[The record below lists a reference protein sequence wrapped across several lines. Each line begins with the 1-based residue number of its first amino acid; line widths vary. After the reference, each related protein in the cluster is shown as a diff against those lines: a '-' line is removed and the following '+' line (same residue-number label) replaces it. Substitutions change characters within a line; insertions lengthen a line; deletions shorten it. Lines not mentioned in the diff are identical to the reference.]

1 MRPIGRQAIF
11 ENGARHRHA
20 RTVMRQ
26 RSHHPQL
33 QLQKQRQHLQPQT
46 QRKHRHQ
53 CSKKKPI
60 WIWGAVTSASSGLKK
75 QVVLYI
81 MHENEEGKQRS
92 KDQIFELIRKSIR
105 TGSRVVSDG
114 WKATCSI
121 PWAALGM
128 VHEFCIHSAT
138 KAAVEQKKADPNSKI
153 SVFNK
158 RKQVA
163 KLALKRA
170 ELIEKKAAAAKQ
182 AAAAKLLLT
191 QKEKKAGKRIYKD
204 PKKKAADAKV
214 KKTKE
219 HVKKITKPIRKKIMW
234 VNQNGF
240 HTNDIE
246 SEWNRCKKWARKV
259 YGTLPREDLDLILGQ
274 YLFRRNLDAPA
285 ACTCKVNNKQ
295 QRSIECPACNLCF
308 FESAMRAMNYCN
320 IFTSSVDRT
329 TGLL

>member
-1 MRPIGRQAIF
+1 
-11 ENGARHRHA
+11 
-20 RTVMRQ
+20 MRQ
-26 RSHHPQL
+26 RSHHYQL

-121 PWAALGM
+121 PWAAPGM
-128 VHEFCIHSAT
+128 VHELCIHSAT
-138 KAAVEQKKADPNSKI
+138 KAAVEQKQADPKSKS

-170 ELIEKKAAAAKQ
+170 ELIEKKAAAANQ
-182 AAAAKLLLT
+182 AAAAKMLLT

-204 PKKKAADAKV
+204 KKKKAADAKV

-219 HVKKITKPIRKKIMW
+219 HVKKITKP
-234 VNQNGF
+234 
-240 HTNDIE
+240 T
-246 SEWNRCKKWARKV
+246 
-259 YGTLPREDLDLILGQ
+259 
-274 YLFRRNLDAPA
+274 
-285 ACTCKVNNKQ
+285 
-295 QRSIECPACNLCF
+295 RSVA
-308 FESAMRAMNYCN
+308 
-320 IFTSSVDRT
+320 D
-329 TGLL
+329 